1 LDQILKIFP
10 ASDRR
15 YVQIFYILNYRVDK
29 VFFFFT
35 IFFNRLDIDVDVNVL
50 DVYIN
55 DKRDMAF
62 MIQGDES
69 VNQTYYY

>member
-15 YVQIFYILNYRVDK
+15 YVQIFYTLNYRVDK